1 MTTPSKNDNESSG
14 ADAITEHTDDRHVDD
29 QYTDDQHT
37 DAPHAEINART
48 IFGLALPALGV
59 LAAMPL
65 YLLLDTAIVGR
76 LGSFELAALGAG
88 ATVQSMLTTQL
99 TFLSYGT
106 TARASRL
113 YGQGKKSSAIAEG
126 VQATWVA
133 LAVGGL
139 LATVLWIFGTTI
151 AQWLTGDPQVASA
164 TASWLHVSALAIPL
178 TLVIMAGNGWMRG
191 IQNTRWPF
199 YFTLAGVIPG
209 AITLP
214 FLVSSFGL
222 VGSAWANVFGMG
234 LTATCFVVCLLRAHD
249 GSWAPRSRVIIRQ
262 LVLGRDLILR
272 SLAFQVAFL
281 SAAGVAA
288 RFGTHAL
295 AAHQIM
301 LQLWNFLTLV
311 LDSLAI
317 AAQALI
323 GAALGSKTVA
333 KARSTG
339 LRITWYSTIFA
350 LCLAVIFVI
359 FSGWI
364 PRVFTDDPGVLEAI
378 ATPWWLLVSMI
389 VLGGVLFAFDGVLL
403 GAGDV
408 AFLRTITIASVVLG
422 FLPGVWLAYLV
433 DGGLTGIWCGLL
445 AFIALRTLAVVYR
458 FQSMKWAV
466 TD

>member
-1 MTTPSKNDNESSG
+1 MTPPSQTHSPG
-14 ADAITEHTDDRHVDD
+14 AGS
-29 QYTDDQHT
+29 
-37 DAPHAEINART
+37 AEISART

-65 YLLLDTAIVGR
+65 YLLLDTAVVGR

-113 YGQGKKSSAIAEG
+113 YGQGKKSAAIAEG

-133 LAVGGL
+133 VAVGL
-139 LATVLWIFGTTI
+139 SLAAVLWIFGSHI
-151 AQWLTGDPQVASA
+151 AQWLTGDPNVAAA

-199 YFTLAGVIPG
+199 YFTLAGVVPG
-209 AITLP
+209 AIALP
-214 FLVSSFGL
+214 FLVSTFGL
-222 VGSAWANVFGMG
+222 VGSAWANVLGMG
-234 LTATCFVVCLLRAHD
+234 LTATCFVVCLLRAHG
-249 GSWAPRSRVIIRQ
+249 GSWAPRARVIMRQ

-323 GAALGSKTVA
+323 GAALGGKTVTA
-333 KARSTG
+333 ARRAG
-339 LRITWYSTIFA
+339 LKITWYSTIFA
-350 LCLAVIFVI
+350 LALAAVFAV

-364 PRVFTDDPGVLEAI
+364 PRLFTDDAGVLDTI
-378 ATPWWLLVSMI
+378 ATPWWLLLIMI

-408 AFLRTITIASVVLG
+408 AFLRTITIGSVLLG
-422 FLPGVWLAYLV
+422 FLPGVWIAYLV

-445 AFIALRTLAVVYR
+445 AFIALRTAAVVYR
-458 FQSMKWAV
+458 FQSMKWV
-466 TD
+466 VIDS